1 MGKGFYLFQGVLAGV
16 FFSLSPILIRLLPRL
31 DAFSIGFYR
40 LGLASGIMF
49 LVAFLLRELGRRG
62 LGESLLLG
70 LILGGHFAV
79 FILSVKHTSVMNAT
93 VLVNTA
99 PVFAALISWRFLGM
113 RPGARGWLGVTLGV
127 IGVTLL
133 FSERLSLE
141 VGVLGEVEALAGA
154 LLWAVYLNVGRR
166 LRLKTHPL
174 RTMPHIYLSSA
185 LLLLLLALAAGGLS
199 TPYPREVPVLLGLA
213 VLPTCLGHTLHFS
226 SLRGLKP
233 YQTSAL
239 ALLEPVL
246 ASAQAVPLFGEVP
259 GPQALL
265 GGGLIL
271 LSIYLVSSE
280 L

>member
-1 MGKGFYLFQGVLAGV
+1 MLAGV
-16 FFSLSPILIRLLPRL
+16 FFSFSPILIRLLPRL

-49 LVAFLLRELGRRG
+49 LAALILRELGKRG
-62 LGESLLLG
+62 WGESLLLG

-99 PVFAALISWRFLGM
+99 PVFAALISWGFLGM
-113 RPGARGWLGVTLGV
+113 RPGVRGWLGVTLGV
-127 IGVTLL
+127 TGVTLL
-133 FSERLSLE
+133 FSERMSLE
-141 VGVLGEVEALAGA
+141 AGILGEIEALAGA

-166 LRLKTHPL
+166 LRLKAHPL
-174 RTMPHIYLSSA
+174 KTMPHIYLSSA
-185 LLLLLLALAAGGLS
+185 LLLLILALAAGG
-199 TPYPREVPVLLGLA
+199 PAAPHVEEVPVLLGLA

-226 SLRGLKP
+226 SLRGLRP

-239 ALLEPVL
+239 ALLEPL
-246 ASAQAVPLFGEVP
+246 FASALAIPLFGEVP
-259 GPQALL
+259 GLQALL
-265 GGGLIL
+265 GGGLTL

-280 L
+280 V